1 MPLNWNMENVKDV
14 GALHNTGANAAP
26 KGSTEDVIGDVE
38 WAISN
43 SLIWAT
49 LYIGL
54 DIIKESNLDEWE
66 FRLTMHQLL
75 HGSMLNTGTGA
86 GVYITREHLERRV
99 GLYTNAGSMTRAAF
113 IKRTTTGG
121 SNTSILRHRLE
132 DLAKQEMI
140 RHIEK
145 LNEIEQREAATA

>member
-1 MPLNWNMENVKDV
+1 MALNWNMENVKDV
-14 GALHNTGANAAP
+14 DALHNTGDNAAP

-49 LYIGL
+49 MYIGL

-75 HGSMLNTGTGA
+75 HGPMLNTGTGA
-86 GVYITREHLERRV
+86 GVYLTREHLERRV

-113 IKRTTTGG
+113 IKRSTA
-121 SNTSILRHRLE
+121 SDYNMSVMRRRLE
-132 DLAKQEMI
+132 KFSTQEMI